1 MQDEVGDMISAG
13 MQSVK
18 LVIRHER
25 EPDER
30 IPQAEIFGA
39 EGPEKAFLGQ
49 TGLNNNVF

>member
-13 MQSVK
+13 IETVK

-30 IPQAEIFGA
+30 IPQAEIFCA
-39 EGPEKAFLGQ
+39 ECPEKAFFGQ